1 MKVYKGTDKDMR
13 CRGMQYELGK
23 EYVHDGEVKACQ
35 SGFHSCKNPLDVLR
49 YYPLKNGNRYFSA
62 EADGIISGDTDDSK
76 IASEKITLS
85 AEIGIPGIIRGAVE
99 YVKAICADA
108 VEETA
113 SGNSGNAA
121 ASGDR
126 GNAAAS
132 GYRGN
137 AAASGDRG
145 NAAASGNRGNAAASG
160 NRGNAAASGNSGNAA
175 ASGDRGTAV
184 VTGSCGSASALG
196 KDCLGA
202 AWGRNCKVQG
212 ALGCYIVA
220 AEHDDKGNI
229 VAAELAKVDGKTIKP
244 DTWYRLQNGEFVEVE
259 E

>member
-23 EYVHDGEVKACQ
+23 EYVYDGEVKACQ

-49 YYPLKNGNRYFSA
+49 YYPSKNGNRYFSA
-62 EADGIISGDTDDSK
+62 EADGGISEDTDDSK

-99 YVKAICADA
+99 YVRSICADA

-113 SGNSGNAA
+113 SGN
-121 ASGDR
+121 
-126 GNAAAS
+126 
-132 GYRGN
+132 
-137 AAASGDRG
+137 RG
-145 NAAASGNRGNAAASG
+145 NAAASGNW
-160 NRGNAAASGNSGNAA
+160 GNAA
-175 ASGDRGTAV
+175 ASGDWGNAAASGYRGTAV

-220 AEHDDKGNI
+220 AEHDDDGNI
-229 VAAELAKVDGKTIKP
+229 VAAALAKVDGKTIKP
-244 DTWYRLQNGEFVEVE
+244 DTWYRLQNGQFVEVE